1 MKCEYNENNHI
12 LVLHTLNCV
21 VAISVKFF
29 CFTRPFVPNL
39 EAKSVVPELT
49 TRDSDHWWW
58 SLLATTF
65 TPNLSTWRPEQNG
78 SWLPDY
84 IYTKSKDITAWA
96 KWMTISRLHL
106 HQSLAQVGLSKMA
119 DNWQAAFTPDHKICW
134 LSTRRVV
141 CVIYTSLHENTILH
155 HVVTAI

>member
-1 MKCEYNENNHI
+1 MEIWTKWLTIGTINNTHNLWWSNHEPLICLLNSRVQNQLSDNRKLRKITIWKLIGPETIWWKHMKCEYNENNHI
-12 LVLHTLNCV
+12 LVLHTLNFV

-65 TPNLSTWRPEQNG
+65 TPNLSTWRLEQNG

-84 IYTKSKDITAWA
+84 IYTKS
-96 KWMTISRLHL
+96 
-106 HQSLAQVGLSKMA
+106 
-119 DNWQAAFTPDHKICW
+119 
-134 LSTRRVV
+134 
-141 CVIYTSLHENTILH
+141 
-155 HVVTAI
+155 